1 MGCHLSSC
9 GFSSFSHP
17 LEDLFLFWPVSTFAT
32 FFSLSHHAALAGR
45 GGAAGDSWI
54 VQGHV
59 LQIGWGERRVPPSLL
74 PPPKSNGPVSGEISH
89 YTSWLFPY
97 LVLAWVPHPGQ
108 LSHKWES
115 GWEAW
120 PSRVLRWPVSASPGI
135 SLPLHRASSSC
146 LLSERALQVPHF
158 NCHFLPH
165 GAWRQPDGL
174 SPHICPPGIFVYTRI
189 SVPTPSCSNHRRLSK
204 DQRQVQSP
212 GPGEVGTQEEVWP
225 LSLSPFCPPYSPST
239 GRGQASCMG
248 L

>member
-54 VQGHV
+54 VQGRV
-59 LQIGWGERRVPPSLL
+59 LQIGWGESRVPPSLL

-120 PSRVLRWPVSASPGI
+120 PSRVLRWPVSAILASPFLCTGPLPPACCLKGPCRFLI
-135 SLPLHRASSSC
+135 STATSSPTAPGGSLTASRLTSVHQAFSSIPESLC
-146 LLSERALQVPHF
+146 LLLR
-158 NCHFLPH
+158 
-165 GAWRQPDGL
+165 
-174 SPHICPPGIFVYTRI
+174 
-189 SVPTPSCSNHRRLSK
+189 
-204 DQRQVQSP
+204 VQTTE
-212 GPGEVGTQEEVWP
+212 G
-225 LSLSPFCPPYSPST
+225 
-239 GRGQASCMG
+239 
-248 L
+248 